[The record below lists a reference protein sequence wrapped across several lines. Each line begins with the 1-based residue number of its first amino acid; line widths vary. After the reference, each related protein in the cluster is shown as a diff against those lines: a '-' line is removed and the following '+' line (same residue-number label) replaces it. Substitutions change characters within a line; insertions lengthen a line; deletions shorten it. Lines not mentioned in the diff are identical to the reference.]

1 MRVGFLKPTM
11 DKHVYSVITK
21 LKTRSET
28 GLNKYG
34 VTLERDDLTLV
45 DWLNHAQQEAMD
57 LANYL
62 EVIIDKMTDK
72 TTIDAI
78 ALMKDK
84 IERRENITED
94 DRRVF
99 LIALNKILTNWLQQ
113 Q

>member
-1 MRVGFLKPTM
+1 M
-11 DKHVYSVITK
+11 DKHVYSVIQK
-21 LKTRSET
+21 IKTRSEA
-28 GLNKYG
+28 GLKKYG

-45 DWLNHAQQEAMD
+45 DWLEHAQQEAMD

-62 EVIIDKMTDK
+62 EVIMSYMTDK
-72 TTIDAI
+72 TTIDAL

-84 IERRENITED
+84 IDRRENITED

>member
-1 MRVGFLKPTM
+1 M
-11 DKHVYSVITK
+11 DKHVYSVISK
-21 LKTRSET
+21 LKTRSEA
-28 GLNKYG
+28 GLTKYG

-45 DWLNHAQQEAMD
+45 DWLEHAQQEAMD
-57 LANYL
+57 LANYF
-62 EVIIDKMTDK
+62 EVIINKMTDK

-84 IERRENITED
+84 IDRRDNITED

-99 LIALNKILTNWLQQ
+99 LIALNKILSNWLQQ

>member
-1 MRVGFLKPTM
+1 M
-11 DKHVYSVITK
+11 DKHIYSVITK
-21 LKTRSET
+21 LKTRSEA
-28 GLNKYG
+28 GLYKYG
-34 VTLERDDLTLV
+34 VTLERDDLTPV

-62 EVIIDKMTDK
+62 EVIISTMTDK

>member
-1 MRVGFLKPTM
+1 M
-11 DKHVYSVITK
+11 DKHIYSVISK
-21 LKTRSET
+21 IKSLSET

-62 EVIIDKMTDK
+62 EVIISTMTDK

-84 IERRENITED
+84 IERRESITED

>member
-1 MRVGFLKPTM
+1 M
-11 DKHVYSVITK
+11 DKHVYSVIRK
-21 LKTRSET
+21 LKTRSEA
-28 GLNKYG
+28 GLYKYG
-34 VTLERDDLTLV
+34 VTLERDNLMLV
-45 DWLNHAQQEAMD
+45 DWLDHAQQEAMD

-62 EVIIDKMTDK
+62 EVIISKMTDK

>member
-1 MRVGFLKPTM
+1 M
-11 DKHVYSVITK
+11 DKHIYSVISK
-21 LKTRSET
+21 IKTRSEA
-28 GLNKYG
+28 GLSKYG
-34 VTLERDDLTLV
+34 VTLEREDLTLV

-62 EVIIDKMTDK
+62 EVIISKMTDK

>member
-1 MRVGFLKPTM
+1 M
-11 DKHVYSVITK
+11 DKHVYSVISK
-21 LKTRSET
+21 LKSRSET
-28 GLNKYG
+28 GLYKYG